1 MGQPTERSRWTPAL
15 LLLWRE
21 EFAGYSRARFLA
33 DLQAGLTVACVAL
46 PLALAFGVASGST
59 AAAGLVT
66 AIIAGVLIGILSGGA
81 NQISG
86 PTGAMS
92 AVLIVVANQHGP
104 VGLWAAGVLAGA
116 IVLALGIFRL
126 GRMINLIPE
135 PVIAGF
141 TSGIALIIA
150 IGQIDNALGIHTH
163 AEENA
168 SIKAL
173 NYLREPLPEINLHA
187 LTATVLVIGIMA
199 LLPRLPGGMR
209 RVPAALLAIAVVTA
223 ITWTMHWPVA
233 TIGTIPR
240 TIILDERLT
249 LDMLSLDLLRQLIGP
264 AIAIAALGS
273 IESLLAGVVTG
284 RMTGNRLHANQELV
298 AQGVGNIVLPFF
310 GGVPATAAI
319 ARMSVGVRAGGLTRM
334 TSILHAAA
342 LLISAFFLAGV
353 IAHIPMPALAGVLM
367 ITAWRMNEWHIIQRY
382 TKQRMAQ
389 AGAILVVT
397 MAATVALDLTKA
409 ILLGIVVSLALF
421 AGNLLRVGPAGAQHL
436 RRFARLQTSL
446 EPLPLAVAFAA
457 PPPAQPA
464 EPAREPERALA
475 GVSAGRHALPTAE
488 ASTLPLTIPSAGIA
502 PTDEP
507 LPDAPG
513 STTVQVHLVT
523 LRGPLYFGTIN
534 AFRSLLNEVE
544 RLPQPS
550 SIILDLSEVP
560 LLDESG
566 ASAVQDLWRGLHLR
580 EQMLLLVGMS
590 PQARDLSQRVG
601 LTHVV
606 GEAHLHPDRAGAER
620 ELQRQLARHP
630 ERPASAP

>member
-1 MGQPTERSRWTPAL
+1 MGQHARRHTRTPAL
-15 LLLWRE
+15 LHLWRE
-21 EFAGYSRARFLA
+21 EFTGYSRARFLA
-33 DLQAGLTVACVAL
+33 DLQAGLTVAAVAL

-66 AIIAGVLIGILSGGA
+66 AIIAGVLIGFLSGGA

-104 VGLWAAGVLAGA
+104 VGLWIAGVLAGA

-126 GRMINLIPE
+126 GRIINLIPE

-173 NYLREPLPEINLHA
+173 NYLREPLPDINLHA
-187 LTATVLVIGIMA
+187 LIATVLVIGIMA
-199 LLPRLPGGMR
+199 ALPRLPGGMR
-209 RVPAALLAIAVVTA
+209 RVPAALLAIAFVTA
-223 ITWTMHWPVA
+223 ITWTMNWPVS
-233 TIGTIPR
+233 TIGAIPR
-240 TIILDERLT
+240 TIILDDRLT
-249 LDMLSLDLLRQLIGP
+249 LDMLSLDLMRQLIGP

-284 RMTGNRLHANQELV
+284 RMTGNRLNANQELV
-298 AQGVGNIVLPFF
+298 AQGVGNVVLPFF

-334 TSILHAAA
+334 TSILHSLA

-353 IAHIPMPALAGVLM
+353 IAHIPMAALAGVLM

-382 TKQRMAQ
+382 SRERMAQ

-421 AGNLLRVGPAGAQHL
+421 VGNLLRVGPAGAQHL
-436 RRFARLQTSL
+436 RSFARLQTTL
-446 EPLPLAVAFAA
+446 EPLPLSVSLAA
-457 PPPAQPA
+457 TAPAA
-464 EPAREPERALA
+464 IHEPELALA
-475 GVSAGRHALPTAE
+475 GVGALGAVGHATHASGANTLLADRPWAGVALA
-488 ASTLPLTIPSAGIA
+488 
-502 PTDEP
+502 DEP
-507 LPDAPG
+507 FPDSP
-513 STTVQVHLVT
+513 TLVTMHVQLAT

-544 RLPQPS
+544 RLPQPTS
-550 SIILDLSEVP
+550 VILDFSEVP

-590 PQARDLSQRVG
+590 QQARDVSQRVG
-601 LTHVV
+601 LTHLI
-606 GEAHLHPDRAGAER
+606 GEAHLHPTRASAER
-620 ELQRQLARHP
+620 DLQQRLARHP
-630 ERPASAP
+630 QRPASSA